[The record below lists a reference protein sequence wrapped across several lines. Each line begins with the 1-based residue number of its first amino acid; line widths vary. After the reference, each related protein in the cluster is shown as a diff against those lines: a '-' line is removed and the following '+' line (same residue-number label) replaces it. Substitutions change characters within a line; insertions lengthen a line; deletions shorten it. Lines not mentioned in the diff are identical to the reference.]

1 MALPTNNIT
10 TTLVKN
16 TLKVNTNDVGALCK
30 STKINEWSKWKPIA
44 SNIASLTEEEL
55 INKNYGITT
64 IKANT
69 PLLLLSAIE
78 ENNNVGYKYNKPNG
92 GNISPY
98 RMGDFRNYNHNA
110 QLPIIPFY
118 NDGDVEN
125 IGNVSNN
132 YTKSI
137 YTLNNLGDDY
147 SIGVN
152 DLYPNMNRGIA
163 LYDEDNNNMLW
174 STTTIPYGKLGWQNM
189 SGKEIKVI
197 EFFTNVP
204 PNKDTTTYIATSDD
218 VFCAIPQP
226 ICTITLNKNT
236 TANDSDLTNH
246 DVWVNG
252 TFVMSEDNSVC
263 TYRFC
268 FSSIGSNYIGGTL
281 NNVVV
286 KLSKDYND
294 SEVYSYINL
303 GNITVGSE
311 EESTLFVGTL
321 SSKYDATTHTYP
333 SINYIHIYWNNE
345 KKYSKSVVKPFNG
358 GGLFEEL

>member
-1 MALPTNNIT
+1 MALPTTNIT

-16 TLKVNTNDVGALCK
+16 TLKANTNDVGALCI
-30 STKINEWSKWKPIA
+30 TNKINHWSKCKPIA
-44 SNIASLTEEEL
+44 SNVTSLTQEEL
-55 INKNYGITT
+55 INKNYGITI

-69 PLLLLSAIE
+69 PLLLLSALE
-78 ENNNVGYKYNKPNG
+78 ENNNVGYIYNKPNG

-98 RMGDFRNYNHNA
+98 RLSDFRNYNHNA
-110 QLPIIPFY
+110 QIPTTSFY

-132 YTKSI
+132 YTKTI
-137 YTLNNLGDDY
+137 YTLNNLGDNY

-152 DLYPNMNRGIA
+152 DLYYNMNRGIA
-163 LYDEDNNNMLW
+163 LYDEEDNNMLW

-204 PNKDTTTYIATSDD
+204 PNQDTTTYILTSDD

-236 TANDSDLTNH
+236 TASDSDLINH
-246 DVWVNG
+246 DVYVEG
-252 TFVMSEDNSVC
+252 TFVINADSSVC
-263 TYRFC
+263 SYSFR
-268 FSSIGSNYIGGTL
+268 FSSVGSNYVGGTL
-281 NNVVV
+281 NNVVI

-294 SEVYSYINL
+294 SEVISYRNL

-311 EESTLFVGTL
+311 ETTQYYNGTF
-321 SSKYDATTHTYP
+321 
-333 SINYIHIYWNNE
+333 SINTSLTSSPYIHIYWNNE
-345 KKYSKSVVKPFNG
+345 KKFSKVPFKNMVND
-358 GGLFEEL
+358 EVIIN